1 MRALEFI
8 TEAKGMFGRKH
19 GDPFTNDNGQT
30 AQFAGVEMY
39 PDTKPGNAYKDAE
52 TTKIAVDRIES
63 RMGVEIQ
70 WVNRQKPQSNAF
82 AIATMKTDDDQIMLW
97 GRWFKTV
104 PANIIGSWSNNEIPQ
119 GWLFTSKTAKKAR
132 SGLTPQDLIRS
143 EIKFTTSDQIIEAI
157 SANGA
162 PQEII
167 DGLRMAALGT
177 MPVFKNSRDKLESIR
192 DHLGEIITP
201 IALMSGLISDTSSD
215 NAKTEILKNDWD
227 KCTIYWP
234 QAKNNNLVDS
244 EFMSSNGSIIG
255 ISNKGDKGAYASVN
269 NIYDAMIAPKNKVLR
284 DNNKRAV
291 NIVEIIQKE
300 SAKEGPIKLG
310 IKLGLIDQYLGD
322 EIKLHI
328 EKKENDPSSLSE
340 NAKRLFV
347 EFGSKSNSPGYN
359 VGLVLLANC
368 AKKVAHKLNEDDEF
382 QKSCMAFMNQ
392 ASILQ
397 VYTDA
402 KASGNDVVISSF
414 RSIYPPK
421 FTGKLRIDAGK
432 NYTSTIVKGKF
443 SFDIGKGQE

>member
-1 MRALEFI
+1 
-8 TEAKGMFGRKH
+8 
-19 GDPFTNDNGQT
+19 
-30 AQFAGVEMY
+30 
-39 PDTKPGNAYKDAE
+39 
-52 TTKIAVDRIES
+52 
-63 RMGVEIQ
+63 
-70 WVNRQKPQSNAF
+70 
-82 AIATMKTDDDQIMLW
+82 
-97 GRWFKTV
+97 
-104 PANIIGSWSNNEIPQ
+104 
-119 GWLFTSKTAKKAR
+119 
-132 SGLTPQDLIRS
+132 
-143 EIKFTTSDQIIEAI
+143 
-157 SANGA
+157 
-162 PQEII
+162 
-167 DGLRMAALGT
+167 
-177 MPVFKNSRDKLESIR
+177 
-192 DHLGEIITP
+192 
-201 IALMSGLISDTSSD
+201 
-215 NAKTEILKNDWD
+215 
-227 KCTIYWP
+227 
-234 QAKNNNLVDS
+234 
-244 EFMSSNGSIIG
+244 MSSNGSIIG